1 MRRKVIID
9 CDPGIDDSLAL
20 MLALSMEE
28 VEVVGITIVCGNS
41 PAEMGFG
48 NAKKVLKHMNRL
60 DVPVFM
66 GAEKPMKREYVN
78 ALDTHGEDGL
88 GESFLPEV
96 PGYRQEKTAVGFM
109 SEMLR
114 AGDCSVI
121 ALGPMTNLAELI
133 ETDREAFDS
142 IEELVSMG
150 GSFKS
155 HGNCSPVAEYNYW
168 EDPDAAA
175 RVYRAIEENAQAA
188 KETVEYKNMEEE
200 QIENPS
206 IETENLKKQKTQQ
219 AKYDEQQETFHKL
232 SRIHMVGLD
241 VTRKIVL
248 TPDLL
253 EYMNR
258 LDSYHGEFVRKI
270 TKFYYDFHWEWEHL
284 IGCVINDPLAVAYF
298 ANRSLCSGFESYVDV
313 ETGGISM
320 GQTVVDAMNFYRKTP
335 NAVVL
340 TQVDSREFF
349 YFFFGKILG
358 KTREE
363 LDLMGVLCGN

>member
-60 DVPVFM
+60 DVPVFT

-96 PGYRQEKTAVGFM
+96 PGYRQEKTAVEFM

-114 AGDCSVI
+114 EGDCSVI

-133 ETDREAFDS
+133 ETDREAFDR

-175 RVYRAIEENAQAA
+175 RVYRAIEENAQAE
-188 KETVEYKNMEEE
+188 KE
-200 QIENPS
+200 
-206 IETENLKKQKTQQ
+206 QQ
-219 AKYDEQQETFHKL
+219 AQNDEQQETFHKL

-258 LDSYHGEFVRKI
+258 LDLYHGEFVRKI

-349 YFFFGKILG
+349 YCFFGKILG

-363 LDLMGVLCGN
+363 LDLLEVLCQK